1 MYHLLFY
8 DYVPD
13 IAERRTPFRAEHLS
27 AANRMLAEGKLLM
40 AGAFADPLDG
50 ATFVFKATREE
61 VEAFV
66 ESDPYV
72 LNGLVT
78 GHRIREWT
86 VVVGGENA

>member
-13 IAERRTPFRAEHLS
+13 IAERRTPFRPAHLA
-27 AANRMLAEGKLLM
+27 AANQMLSEGKLLM
-40 AGAFADPLDG
+40 AGAFANPLDG

-66 ESDPYV
+66 ENDPYV
-72 LNGLVT
+72 LNGLVP
-78 GHRIREWT
+78 GYRIREWT
-86 VVVGGENA
+86 VVIGGENA